1 MRKLNQYGDTEIQ
14 WTPTDKESLRRARL
28 VFDNHVTVERG
39 MAFEVLADPREPAEV
54 IRKFNPAAKE
64 IVLAPRMVGG

>member
-1 MRKLNQYGDTEIQ
+1 
-14 WTPTDKESLRRARL
+14 
-28 VFDNHVTVERG
+28 

-54 IRKFNPAAKE
+54 IRKFNPDAKE